1 MSFIAVREGPIVD
14 FPQTAAAG
22 RSVRISSTPRARLSF
37 LFLWLPP
44 TGRHGVSPAD
54 RARYSLECASREPT
68 DRSERAG
75 HSSVRWPH
83 HRFGAPP
90 PVLRPT
96 IVSVTQHLFAGAFRG
111 SLDVVVR
118 FCASFGLSR
127 SDSRPVPQRG
137 CRYVPL
143 GGSCGSG
150 LDRTRLDCSSASSHR
165 FDVHIR
171 LRVFCLPL
179 FGVSPYSPVSLLSS
193 LSPRPQSPSYP
204 RSGTTPPR
212 RGVAIAPLDRRNPP
226 SRPRSLWLPDG
237 ALPSGCRCGKLHDAI
252 SKSLD
257 PTARR
262 CQRFC
267 TRFTYCVVSCVTASS
282 PSRN

>member
-54 RARYSLECASREPT
+54 RARYSLECASQEPT

-150 LDRTRLDCSSASSHR
+150 LDRTRPDWPVRLIAQVRRSHSASSLL
-165 FDVHIR
+165 FAS
-171 LRVFCLPL
+171 LRCLTVFAR
-179 FGVSPYSPVSLLSS
+179 
-193 LSPRPQSPSYP
+193 LSPPVALTETSVTVLPSLWHHSPSAWSCH
-204 RSGTTPPR
+204 RSARPTKPAVSTPLA
-212 RGVAIAPLDRRNPP
+212 VAAG
-226 SRPRSLWLPDG
+226 RS
-237 ALPSGCRCGKLHDAI
+237 AAER
-252 SKSLD
+252 
-257 PTARR
+257 
-262 CQRFC
+262 
-267 TRFTYCVVSCVTASS
+267 VSV
-282 PSRN
+282 R